1 MPTQQEINSF
11 INKHFADRYTARDEL
26 AAYNAVIGLEISGKL
41 DTLISLMS
49 GGVPGN
55 GGTVPPACQ
64 PLIEGCIVG
73 VEGYAM
79 GNCEANSSVSVAIR
93 GQSYSCL
100 SKDNINEYEKVV
112 IVGGT
117 TSEPYVAPVRRV
129 NVIDTNTV
137 YEPRSMHV
145 EWEASTVADPVVA
158 GAGYTTGIPEHKLL
172 SLSRGTGSWGENQY
186 LVIYAVGTDTHE
198 SSFYRWVIDNQDY
211 DSISRKAS
219 IGSILN
225 PYYFPGGGEKAYQN
239 VELWIT
245 NESASD
251 IPNTLGGTSDAE
263 PYQGIVHGR
272 FYNKI

>member
-1 MPTQQEINSF
+1 MPTQEEINAF
-11 INKHFADRYTARDEL
+11 VNKHFADRYTARDEL
-26 AAYNAVIGLEISGKL
+26 AAYNAVIELEISGKL
-41 DTLISLMS
+41 DTLISLLS
-49 GGVPGN
+49 AGIPGN
-55 GGTVPPACQ
+55 GGVVPPACQ

-79 GNCEANSSVSVAIR
+79 GTCAANSSVSVAIR

-117 TSEPYVAPVRRV
+117 VSEPYVAPVRRV
-129 NVIDTNTV
+129 NIIDTNTV
-137 YEPRSMHV
+137 YEPRSVHIEMS
-145 EWEASTVADPVVA
+145 ASTVAAPVVA
-158 GAGYTTGIPEHKLL
+158 GAGYTTGVPEHKLL
-172 SLSRGTGSWGENQY
+172 SLSRGTGSWGEDQY
-186 LVIYAVGTDTHE
+186 LVVYAFGTDTHE
-198 SSFYRWVIDNQDY
+198 SSFYRWVVDNQDY
-211 DSISRKAS
+211 DSVSRRTP

-225 PYYFPGGGEKAYQN
+225 PYYFPGGGEKAYEN

-251 IPNTLGGTSDAE
+251 IPNTSGGTSDAE